1 MVGIVVGQFF
11 GSEIVNCNGDSD
23 SLGGLLK
30 LSGFIAI
37 NEILSERLINVA
49 NMRFVQTVAQWLS
62 HRDELESIFQARE
75 TTSILGMEE
84 IDCEPFPRCRWFEEK
99 RGASSRQVV

>member
-1 MVGIVVGQFF
+1 MAIATAWAVSF
-11 GSEIVNCNGDSD
+11 
-23 SLGGLLK
+23 K

-62 HRDELESIFQARE
+62 RDELESIFQARE

-84 IDCEPFPRCRWFEEK
+84 IDCEPFPRCRDGSRRNVAQARVRLSEGPRR
-99 RGASSRQVV
+99 RGPSG